1 MLSEVLSC
9 PIRWLPVEKA
19 PMDPSYWTESYRLAK
34 TTFFLFLFCRGGG
47 GGSPKNCSHVYWA
60 RVFWPIW
67 KFYLGRTLAQFH
79 RSPDAKELHPP
90 ARTQGGGLKNGRS
103 EGPNAHIFESSRVGP
118 LGRSRACT
126 SRAPN
131 GKKKKKEREKEKT
144 NFANRPA
151 ARTWQ
156 ECTGTKNILP
166 GVEFSGQLWEI
177 LKIVQLYKNNY
188 NLIA

>member
-79 RSPDAKELHPP
+79 RSPDAKELQRPP
-90 ARTQGGGLKNGRS
+90 PKAEGLKM
-103 EGPNAHIFESSRVGP
+103 EGVRAQTHISLNR
-118 LGRSRACT
+118 LGWVHWGGVE
-126 SRAPN
+126 RAPHARPT
-131 GKKKKKEREKEKT
+131 GKKKRKRKRKNEFCKQTGGSYLARMHRHEKYLAWGWVLGPAMR
-144 NFANRPA
+144 NFEN
-151 ARTWQ
+151 
-156 ECTGTKNILP
+156 CSI
-166 GVEFSGQLWEI
+166 I
-177 LKIVQLYKNNY
+177 
-188 NLIA
+188 

>member
-131 GKKKKKEREKEKT
+131 GKKKKKEKKKKRILQTDRRLVPGKNAPARKISCLGLSSRASYEKFWKLF
-144 NFANRPA
+144 NY
-151 ARTWQ
+151 
-156 ECTGTKNILP
+156 I
-166 GVEFSGQLWEI
+166 
-177 LKIVQLYKNNY
+177 KI
-188 NLIA
+188 III